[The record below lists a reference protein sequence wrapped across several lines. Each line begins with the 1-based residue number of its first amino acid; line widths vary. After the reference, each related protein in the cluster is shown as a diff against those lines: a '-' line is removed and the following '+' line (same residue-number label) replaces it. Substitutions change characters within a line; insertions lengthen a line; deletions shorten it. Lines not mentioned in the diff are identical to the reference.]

1 MRSKLLKHILGAT
14 LFDHAVYDFKS
25 LTAIEWAYTSLIVFL
40 RRQTCRALSGGQWKH
55 QQCIFL
61 ITLDWL
67 MRPFPEFVYF
77 QGKFCLL

>member
-1 MRSKLLKHILGAT
+1 MRGKLFQHILWPT
-14 LFDHAVYDFKS
+14 LLDHAVNDFKS
-25 LTAIEWAYTSLIVFL
+25 HTAIKWTYSSLIIFL

-61 ITLDWL
+61 IALDWL
-67 MRPFPEFVYF
+67 KRPFPEFVYF